1 MGWTW
6 LCDTAAKV
14 RASMYVRLYRPRNT
28 TDKLPQVVNKSS
40 SQHTHYK
47 KKQSKSIK
55 CTATAEGSK
64 GRWAKEIVMVH
75 QFAIALSD

>member
-14 RASMYVRLYRPRNT
+14 RESMYMRLYRPRNT
-28 TDKLPQVVNKSS
+28 TDKRPQVVN
-40 SQHTHYK
+40 TLTIK
-47 KKQSKSIK
+47 KKQSKIIK